1 MFKRIYIEITN
12 ICNLKCSFCKGSN
25 REKKF
30 MDLKDFKK
38 VLDNIK
44 GHTNYI
50 YLHILGEPLMHP
62 NIEEILDLAYDY
74 DLMVN
79 LTTNGRLL
87 EKNMDIINNA
97 KSIRQIN
104 ISLHSF
110 NNMDEIN
117 NLLDTIDKIKID
129 SYISL
134 RLWNLGSDNKNEDII
149 KLISNHYGV
158 NIDKIGENIKLKDKI
173 YLDFDSEFKWPD
185 ISDDIRGNAGICQG
199 LRSQIGILVDGTV
212 VPCCLDTDGIINLGN
227 ILENDLDTI
236 LQSDKCKRIKS
247 NFMNRKL
254 VEPLCMRCQY
264 ITRFDKKN
272 I

>member
-62 NIEEILDLAYDY
+62 NRGDFRFSNRY

-97 KSIRQIN
+97 KSI
-104 ISLHSF
+104 
-110 NNMDEIN
+110 
-117 NLLDTIDKIKID
+117 DK
-129 SYISL
+129 
-134 RLWNLGSDNKNEDII
+134 
-149 KLISNHYGV
+149 
-158 NIDKIGENIKLKDKI
+158 
-173 YLDFDSEFKWPD
+173 
-185 ISDDIRGNAGICQG
+185 
-199 LRSQIGILVDGTV
+199 
-212 VPCCLDTDGIINLGN
+212 
-227 ILENDLDTI
+227 
-236 LQSDKCKRIKS
+236 
-247 NFMNRKL
+247 
-254 VEPLCMRCQY
+254 
-264 ITRFDKKN
+264 
-272 I
+272 

>member
-1 MFKRIYIEITN
+1 
-12 ICNLKCSFCKGSN
+12 
-25 REKKF
+25 
-30 MDLKDFKK
+30 
-38 VLDNIK
+38 
-44 GHTNYI
+44 
-50 YLHILGEPLMHP
+50 MHP
-62 NIEEILDLAYDY
+62 NLEKILDLAHDY
-74 DLMVN
+74 NLMVN

-87 EKNMDIINNA
+87 EKNIDIINNA
-97 KSIRQIN
+97 RSIRQIN

-110 NNMDEIN
+110 NDIEEIR
-117 NLLDTIDKIKID
+117 LLLLTIDKITID

-134 RLWNLGSDNKNEDII
+134 RLWNLGSSNNNEEII
-149 KLISNHYGV
+149 KLIKDHYNV
-158 NIDKIGENIKLKDKI
+158 NIDKIGENVRLKDKI

-185 ISDDIRGNAGICQG
+185 INDEVRNNVGTCQG

-227 ILENDLDTI
+227 ILKDNLNTI
-236 LQSDKCKRIKS
+236 LQSEKCKSIKN

>member
-1 MFKRIYIEITN
+1 MEIE
-12 ICNLKCSFCKGSN
+12 
-25 REKKF
+25 
-30 MDLKDFKK
+30 DFKK
-38 VLDNIK
+38 ILDNIK

-62 NIEEILDLAYDY
+62 NLSKILDLASDY
-74 DLMVN
+74 NLMVN
-79 LTTNGRLL
+79 ITTNGRLL
-87 EKNMDIINNA
+87 EKNIDSINNA

-110 NNMDEIN
+110 NDIEEIK
-117 NLLDTIDKIKID
+117 LLLLTIDKIKID

-134 RLWNLGSDNKNEDII
+134 RLWNLGSNNNNEEII
-149 KLISNHYGV
+149 KLIKDHYNV
-158 NIDKIGENIKLKDKI
+158 NIDKIGENVRLKDKI

-185 ISDDIRGNAGICQG
+185 INDEVRNNVGTCQG

-227 ILENDLDTI
+227 ILKDNLNTI
-236 LQSDKCKRIKS
+236 LQSEKCKSIKN

>member
-1 MFKRIYIEITN
+1 
-12 ICNLKCSFCKGSN
+12 
-25 REKKF
+25 
-30 MDLKDFKK
+30 
-38 VLDNIK
+38 
-44 GHTNYI
+44 
-50 YLHILGEPLMHP
+50 MHP
-62 NIEEILDLAYDY
+62 NLSKILDLAYDY
-74 DLMVN
+74 NLMVN
-79 LTTNGRLL
+79 ITTNGRLL
-87 EKNMDIINNA
+87 EKNIDIINNA

-110 NNMDEIN
+110 NNIEEIK
-117 NLLDTIDKIKID
+117 LLLLTIDKIKID

-134 RLWNLGSDNKNEDII
+134 RLWNLGSNNNNEEII
-149 KLISNHYGV
+149 KLINDHYNV

-185 ISDDIRGNAGICQG
+185 ISDDVRGNIGICQG

-227 ILENDLDTI
+227 ILENNLDAI
-236 LQSDKCKRIKS
+236 LQSEKCKYIKS

>member
-1 MFKRIYIEITN
+1 
-12 ICNLKCSFCKGSN
+12 
-25 REKKF
+25 
-30 MDLKDFKK
+30 MDVEDFKK

-62 NIEEILDLAYDY
+62 NLEKILDLASDY
-74 DLMVN
+74 NLMVN

-87 EKNMDIINNA
+87 EKNIDIIDNA

-110 NNMDEIN
+110 NDIEEIR
-117 NLLDTIDKIKID
+117 LLLLTIDKITID

-134 RLWNLGSDNKNEDII
+134 RLWNLGSSNNNEEII
-149 KLISNHYGV
+149 KLIKDHYNV
-158 NIDKIGENIKLKDKI
+158 NIDKIGENVRLKDKI

-185 ISDDIRGNAGICQG
+185 INDEVRNNVGTCQG

-227 ILENDLDTI
+227 ILKDNLNTI
-236 LQSDKCKRIKS
+236 LQSEKCKSIKN